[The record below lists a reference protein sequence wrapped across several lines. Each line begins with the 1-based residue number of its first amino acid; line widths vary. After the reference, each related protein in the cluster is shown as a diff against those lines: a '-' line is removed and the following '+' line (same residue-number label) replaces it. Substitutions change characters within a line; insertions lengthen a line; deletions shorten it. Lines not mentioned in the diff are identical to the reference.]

1 MNTGFP
7 RELFQGGGHATLAST
22 LMTTI
27 AFNVYFADGHQ
38 ILCPML
44 YVLKMKY
51 SFRSI
56 NSFRILSPYSA
67 GLAGT
72 PTSAI
77 LEPPSLD
84 PDGVLGPSPISPSPL
99 RCPLSRPRRPSGPVT
114 ALPSG
119 RTRHM
124 GLFGRAK
131 NPTAIPLAAGRSL
144 ASVRI
149 SRAPPPP
156 PARGRGQEVGGT
168 LSRSPLSK
176 TFFLLRSPHPQI
188 TFAFSFCLV
197 VQPAFSFQ
205 RIGYRLLQKVGGAV
219 DLKMFLFLLVK
230 TRERTHRKDCSGSR

>member
-1 MNTGFP
+1 
-7 RELFQGGGHATLAST
+7 
-22 LMTTI
+22 
-27 AFNVYFADGHQ
+27 
-38 ILCPML
+38 ML
-44 YVLKMKY
+44 YMLKMKY

-67 GLAGT
+67 GLAGM

-84 PDGVLGPSPISPSPL
+84 PDGVLGPPPISPSPL

-114 ALPSG
+114 ALP
-119 RTRHM
+119 
-124 GLFGRAK
+124 RAARGTWDSSVG
-131 NPTAIPLAAGRSL
+131 PGTLRPFPWLLDAHS

-176 TFFLLRSPHPQI
+176 TFFLLCSPHPQI
-188 TFAFSFCLV
+188 TFAFSFCLM

-205 RIGYRLLQKVGGAV
+205 RIGYRLLQKMGGAV

-230 TRERTHRKDCSGSR
+230 T

>member
-1 MNTGFP
+1 
-7 RELFQGGGHATLAST
+7 
-22 LMTTI
+22 MTTI

-44 YVLKMKY
+44 YMLKMKY

-124 GLFGRAK
+124 GLFGRAR
-131 NPTAIPLAAGRSL
+131 NPAAIPLAAGRSL
-144 ASVRI
+144 RLCAHFPRPTPTPS
-149 SRAPPPP
+149 P
-156 PARGRGQEVGGT
+156 GT
-168 LSRSPLSK
+168 R
-176 TFFLLRSPHPQI
+176 
-188 TFAFSFCLV
+188 
-197 VQPAFSFQ
+197 
-205 RIGYRLLQKVGGAV
+205 
-219 DLKMFLFLLVK
+219 
-230 TRERTHRKDCSGSR
+230 SGSGRDSQPVPTF

>member
-44 YVLKMKY
+44 YMLKMKY

-67 GLAGT
+67 GLAGM

-84 PDGVLGPSPISPSPL
+84 PVGVLGPPPISPSPL

-124 GLFGRAK
+124 GLFGRAR

-144 ASVRI
+144 RLCAHFPRPTPTPS
-149 SRAPPPP
+149 P
-156 PARGRGQEVGGT
+156 GT
-168 LSRSPLSK
+168 R
-176 TFFLLRSPHPQI
+176 
-188 TFAFSFCLV
+188 
-197 VQPAFSFQ
+197 
-205 RIGYRLLQKVGGAV
+205 
-219 DLKMFLFLLVK
+219 
-230 TRERTHRKDCSGSR
+230 SGSGRDSQPVPTF